1 MYNLRIYI
9 KGPGV
14 LKTKEPIKKA
24 KEHGGSNP
32 KEAPV
37 KTKIFNTLS
46 YRHVA
51 KNNIRE
57 LLNRV
62 EAMQNVEIIKHEIRL
77 EK

>member
-14 LKTKEPIKKA
+14 VKTKEPIKKN
-24 KEHGGSNP
+24 KESGGSNP
-32 KEAPV
+32 KETPV

-57 LLNRV
+57 LLGRV